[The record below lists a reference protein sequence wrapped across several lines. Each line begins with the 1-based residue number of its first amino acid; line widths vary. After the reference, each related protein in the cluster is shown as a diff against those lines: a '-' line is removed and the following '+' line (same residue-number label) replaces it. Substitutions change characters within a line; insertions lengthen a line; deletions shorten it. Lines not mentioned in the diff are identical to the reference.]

1 MGLNFANPLFI
12 MRSFHLLS
20 LRTNYTLRPTSNIV
34 MQDCFDDWKRISE
47 DEDKEKET
55 EKKKCLEGLL
65 AKAKPSKTDNRVV
78 YFGMA
83 VPPVA
88 MIGKKYGES
97 MPTLGFLKLVPDL
110 VAIPL
115 ATLLGLGVVKYTRVN
130 LKPDEPSQ
138 GVTPASSAKIE
149 PSQSGPP
156 DKKKSEETSATS
168 KEVKNDKDRG
178 SSGTS

>member
-1 MGLNFANPLFI
+1 MGLNFANPLFMI
-12 MRSFHLLS
+12 RSFHLLP
-20 LRTNYTLRPTSNIV
+20 LRTNYTLLPTSNIV
-34 MQDCFDDWKRISE
+34 MQDCFKAWKTI
-47 DEDKEKET
+47 EDKE

-110 VAIPL
+110 AAIPL

-130 LKPDEPSQ
+130 LKPDEPSPS
-138 GVTPASSAKIE
+138 GTSAE
-149 PSQSGPP
+149 
-156 DKKKSEETSATS
+156 KKSEEPAATS
-168 KEVKNDKDRG
+168 KEVKKDKDSG
-178 SSGTS
+178 SSGTSKIT

>member
-1 MGLNFANPLFI
+1 MGLNFANPLFM
-12 MRSFHLLS
+12 MRSFHLLP
-20 LRTNYTLRPTSNIV
+20 LQTNYTLLPTSTIV
-34 MQDCFDDWKRISE
+34 MQKCFDDWKATK
-47 DEDKEKET
+47 DEDKRKE
-55 EKKKCLEGLL
+55 CLKTLL
-65 AKAKPSKTDNRVV
+65 ANAKASKTDNRVV

-138 GVTPASSAKIE
+138 VRTPDSPKTEQTAATLKDE
-149 PSQSGPP
+149 KKDNDSGP
-156 DKKKSEETSATS
+156 
-168 KEVKNDKDRG
+168 
-178 SSGTS
+178 SGTSKSTK